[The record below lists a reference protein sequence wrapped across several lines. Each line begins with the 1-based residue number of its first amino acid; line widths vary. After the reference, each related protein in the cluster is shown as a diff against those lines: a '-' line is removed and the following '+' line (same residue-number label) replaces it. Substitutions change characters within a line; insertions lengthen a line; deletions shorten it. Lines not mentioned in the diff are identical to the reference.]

1 MPETVNPQGSCS
13 SCESGGYGEK
23 CIETPEYTLLNEME
37 LLLYEKKDYT
47 EIIKSNE
54 QKITRRK
61 RNGICNIK

>member
-1 MPETVNPQGSCS
+1 
-13 SCESGGYGEK
+13 
-23 CIETPEYTLLNEME
+23 ME
-37 LLLYEKKDYT
+37 LLLYDKKDYT